1 MRCGS
6 VGMGVTMLVRIDDAG
21 RFPTLASIR
30 PPRLL
35 RNIAIALTASVVA
48 IIIFALLVPWQQT
61 APGTGT
67 VIAFDPRDRQQNIT
81 AMVPGRIERWYV
93 TDGSAVKDGDPIARV
108 VDIDPQ
114 LLDRLEN
121 QRRQLGAEINAARD
135 AMGVA
140 ARDVE
145 RTGTLFREGLASRR
159 DWELAQIKVADYR
172 AKIAKSQ
179 ADINTIEISRKRQS
193 VQLIAAP
200 RAGRIM
206 RVTAFDSATM
216 VKQGDVLAT
225 FVPVDSK
232 RVVELYVDGRDVPL
246 IRVGRRVRLEFEGW
260 PAIQFSGWPSLARGY
275 FDGRVAAMDVA
286 ASSNGLFRL
295 LVEPA
300 PDRNGWPG
308 EPSVRLGAKVRG
320 WVLMDT
326 VKVWFELWRLLND
339 FPLQFT
345 RPGSQP
351 TGNSSAS
358 ANKAGGSA
366 EASDGNEK

>member
-1 MRCGS
+1 MPIRS
-6 VGMGVTMLVRIDDAG
+6 DDPTA
-21 RFPTLASIR
+21 FPTLARIR

-35 RNIAIALTASVVA
+35 RAIGISLIVTTVGLIVFALTVPWVQTAAGTGSVIAL
-48 IIIFALLVPWQQT
+48 
-61 APGTGT
+61 
-67 VIAFDPRDRQQNIT
+67 DPRDRQQNIT

-93 TDGSAVKDGDPIARV
+93 TDGSAVKAGDPIARV

-114 LLDRLEN
+114 LLDRLDS
-121 QRRQLGAEINAARD
+121 QRSQLRAEIDAARE
-135 AMGVA
+135 AMAVA
-140 ARDVE
+140 ARDVD

-179 ADINTIEISRKRQS
+179 ADINTIEVSRNRQS
-193 VQLIAAP
+193 VQLISAP

-206 RVTAFDSATM
+206 RVTAYDTATM

-225 FVPVDSK
+225 FVPEDSK

-260 PAIQFSGWPSLARGY
+260 PAIQFSGWPSVARGL
-275 FDGRVAAMDVA
+275 FDGRVVALDVA
-286 ASSNGLFRL
+286 ASQNGLFRI
-295 LVEPA
+295 LVEPS
-300 PDRNGWPG
+300 PDRPPWPG
-308 EPSVRLGAKVRG
+308 EPAVRLGAKVRG

-326 VKVWFELWRLLND
+326 VKVWFELWRVLND

-345 RPGSQP
+345 RPGAQP
-351 TGNSSAS
+351 T
-358 ANKAGGSA
+358 ANGQAPAGGSGGGGD
-366 EASDGNEK
+366 ASGGNAK